1 MRAIREQGGVP
12 VLAHPGQMDSW
23 SIIPDLVE
31 AGLMGIEVYHP
42 DHDAGDERRARE
54 AAAHHGL
61 MMTGGSDY
69 HGRYGGPAGMG
80 ACFIEPD
87 EAGSVVADLF
97 AREAGL

>member
-1 MRAIREQGGVP
+1 
-12 VLAHPGQMDSW
+12 
-23 SIIPDLVE
+23 
-31 AGLMGIEVYHP
+31 
-42 DHDAGDERRARE
+42 
-54 AAAHHGL
+54 

-87 EAGSVVADLF
+87 EAGSAVADLF